1 MAFDSDDLD
10 SALEKVISIYFRIKH
25 KAPNYTTTCLRRSL
39 VECMEDL
46 TKRAMFNHCIET
58 QVDKHEVDEA
68 YRTWVKEEAELKDSI
83 NMSIDANND
92 RIIRIKEHM
101 KKYDT
106 EDK

>member
-1 MAFDSDDLD
+1 MTFNNDDLD
-10 SALEKVISIYFRIKH
+10 DALEKVISIYFRIKH
-25 KAPNYTTTCLRRSL
+25 KAPNYTTTYLKRAL

-68 YRTWVKEEAELKDSI
+68 YREWVKEEAELNDSI
-83 NMSIDANND
+83 NMSLDAKND

-101 KKYDT
+101 KKYDK
-106 EDK
+106 EN

>member
-1 MAFDSDDLD
+1 MTFNNDDLD
-10 SALEKVISIYFRIKH
+10 DALEKVISIYFRIKH
-25 KAPNYTTTCLRRSL
+25 KAPNYTTTYLKRAL

-46 TKRAMFNHCIET
+46 TKRALYNYCIET

-83 NMSIDANND
+83 NMSIDTNND

-101 KKYDT
+101 KKYNK
-106 EDK
+106 EDN